1 MRLAREAASYRNAD
15 LARLLAVASSR
26 ITSWKNGA
34 TAGCRKDSRKTD
46 NGDKDRNWPGERWQP
61 IPSASAGCRPPRRHT
76 AAPAPD
82 HAGDEP
88 AAAGRADRGHL
99 PAG

>member
-46 NGDKDRNWPGERWQP
+46 NGDGNGNGLGERWQP
-61 IPSASAGCRPPRRHT
+61 ILSAGVGGRPPCRHA

-88 AAAGRADRGHL
+88 AAAGRADRGQL
-99 PAG
+99 PA